1 MLRTK
6 QNIKNSRKL
15 NRTYVLALSLL
26 FVVVIE
32 ITGIV
37 AFMMDSTEELI
48 NIFEPSK
55 VTTSVS
61 EDFKD
66 GVKSNVKIQ
75 NTGTTNAWIRADVVI
90 SWQDNDGKVYGS
102 KSPNSE
108 TDYKIEYGSS
118 DDWIE
123 GSDGFYYYKNP
134 VPPSGTTNNLINS
147 CEILNTA
154 TIPEG
159 YNLCVEIICS
169 GIQSDPPSVFNDNWG
184 EDSNLK
190 VNADGKSL
198 SPVDKTGGTS

>member
-15 NRTYVLALSLL
+15 NRTYILALSLL

-48 NIFEPSK
+48 NIFEPAK

-61 EDFKD
+61 EKFEN
-66 GVKSNVKIQ
+66 GVKSDVKIQ
-75 NTGTTNAWIRADVVI
+75 NTGTTNAWIRAKVVI
-90 SWQDNDGKVYGS
+90 SWQDKDGKVYGS
-102 KSPNSE
+102 KSPDSG
-108 TDYKIEYGSS
+108 TDYEIEYGST

-123 GSDGFYYYKNP
+123 GSDGFYYYKKP
-134 VPPSGTTNNLINS
+134 VPPGEKTGILIKS
-147 CEILNTA
+147 CKILNTDK
-154 TIPEG
+154 IPDG

-169 GIQSDPPSVFNDNWG
+169 GIQSDPPSVFDNNWG
-184 EDSNLK
+184 KDSNLK
-190 VNADGKSL
+190 VNTDGDSL
-198 SPVDKTGGTS
+198 VDKTGGTS